1 MKQYIKQYS
10 IWLLVGL
17 VTLLASCSKELQ
29 RGEQPQQS
37 TNLGDGVAL
46 TVCFPQRTL
55 VGSPSATPSRSL
67 RGSTIGAQEYE
78 QSLQEEA
85 IFFLLFEDNGA
96 GQIGRLKRVE
106 QVKELS
112 NGLPENGVT
121 GKLYIRD
128 SGVFYVLP
136 TANIRWS
143 KADRDKLLGL
153 SFEEVSKYIVKQP
166 AGEHHWFPMAGEP
179 VKVDTSTLGS
189 SPLNFYLERLSVR
202 IDLVNETSDDKGGR
216 FELTGARLR
225 KGNIDRSFL
234 VKGQVPALTIGDLTY
249 AAGEVISNNWI
260 ERDGTI
266 NSDPNHMCMQLYTYE
281 NVENTLYIEVKGTFK
296 GEKAV
301 FELPFR
307 PAPKRNTLYR
317 VALRNTKTTD
327 VPIEDPT
334 QPLVEPGI
342 TVLDWTEGGVATL
355 SPERDMSQP
364 VIVSMEPATDATKH
378 EVILATA
385 DDINTLQAIKL
396 TSPERYQ
403 VRLKLHSKGSK
414 PMLLA
419 QNVDIPWVSVEPIG
433 KAQISTEGLT
443 QEYLIS
449 FAANADLFPR
459 TAELEIQNRHYPD
472 KITPRH
478 IQITQAGT
486 TDTKN
491 QLAYWAKANVDELNT
506 FATEVTGRNYISL
519 DVIGKFYQWGR
530 NVAFPYGTY
539 KGQLEFTTTKPGY
552 NEPLVWDKKIIKISG
567 RPEHWSR
574 EPLQGG
580 DTWTSIVAKAASA
593 PAWYKGTNDG
603 DPSPNGYR
611 LPTYGEMC
619 LLFPTAILSAK
630 DVFGKSLSCTSDL
643 YNCSVRGESNMVE
656 VRDKYFSDGQGTL
669 YALKLM
675 SDDHKYLTA
684 FRYEKNHFAL
694 KVSAV
699 YLGEAGATLGI
710 EDIAKASFWDS
721 NVDNVVVRYFP
732 TRGAYHWRDD
742 NEVFAY
748 YRASAMYYSSD
759 VLLSGGSTYIL
770 HPRIIQ
776 ITVHNKGYNTVN
788 AVNLRPVLK

>member
-1 MKQYIKQYS
+1 MKQCIKQYS

-55 VGSPSATPSRSL
+55 VGSPSATPSKSL

-143 KADRDKLLGL
+143 NADRDKLLGL

-179 VKVDTSTLGS
+179 VKVDASTLGS

-234 VKGQVPALTIGDLTY
+234 VKGQVPALTIGDPTY
-249 AAGEVISNNWI
+249 AAGEIETNNWI

-296 GEKAV
+296 GEKAE
-301 FELPFR
+301 FTLPFR

-355 SPERDMSQP
+355 SPEQDKSQP

-403 VRLKLHSKGSK
+403 VRLKLHSKGTE
-414 PMLLA
+414 PMLLVH
-419 QNVDIPWVSVEPIG
+419 NVDIPWVSVEPIG
-433 KAQISTEGLT
+433 KAQISTEGLM

-449 FAANADLFPR
+449 FGANADLFPR
-459 TAELEIQNRHYPD
+459 TAELEIQNRYYPN
-472 KITPRH
+472 KITPCL

-506 FATEVTGRNYISL
+506 FATEVTERNYNSL

-530 NVAFPYGTY
+530 NVAFPYTY
-539 KGQLEFTTTKPGY
+539 GGQLEYTTTKPSY
-552 NEPLVWDKKIIKISG
+552 NDPLVWDKKIIKISG
-567 RPEHWSR
+567 LPDHWSR
-574 EPLQGG
+574 EPLQEG

-611 LPTYGEMC
+611 LPTYGEVC
-619 LLFPTAILSAK
+619 LLFPTDILASK
-630 DVFGKSLSCTSDL
+630 DVFGKSLSYTSDL

-656 VRDKYFSDGQGTL
+656 VRDKYFSDGQGTI

-675 SDDHKYLTA
+675 SNDHKYLTA
-684 FRYEKNHFAL
+684 FRYEMKHFAL
-694 KVSAV
+694 KVCAV
-699 YLGEAGATLGI
+699 YIGEAGATLGI

-721 NVDNVVVRYFP
+721 NIDNVVVRYFP
-732 TRGAYHWRDD
+732 VRGFYSWRDGV
-742 NEVFAY
+742 EVLLPSFALY
-748 YRASAMYYSSD
+748 YTSDVVAYYSSLK
-759 VLLSGGSTYIL
+759 VSHMKIRSLAVYNFFGG
-770 HPRIIQ
+770 
-776 ITVHNKGYNTVN
+776 TVN